1 MKIYLAAAWSRREE
15 ISRVADRLRT
25 VGIEITSNWLTEET
39 ALQTVA
45 KEKFLRDRAYIDLAD
60 VDRADALVRFTDP
73 EAITISAEAIP
84 RCLLSGARMVEMGYA
99 LAKGKTVYVVG
110 GKQNVFDRIGSII
123 HVQDTDALV
132 KLLSQE
138 DHERSSSAEV

>member
-1 MKIYLAAAWSRREE
+1 MRCYLAAAWSRREE
-15 ISRVADRLRT
+15 ISLIADRLRA
-25 VGIEITSNWLTEET
+25 VGVEITSNWLTEET
-39 ALQTVA
+39 ALQTGA

-73 EAITISAEAIP
+73 EAFVTHTGVPP
-84 RCLLSGARMVEMGYA
+84 RRLLSAARMVEMGYA

-110 GKQNVFDRIGSII
+110 GKQNVFDYLGSVV
-123 HVQDTDALV
+123 HVQDTDTLV

-138 DHERSSSAEV
+138 D

>member
-1 MKIYLAAAWSRREE
+1 MRVYLAAAWSRREE
-15 ISRVADRLRT
+15 ISLVADRLRV
-25 VGIEITSNWLTEET
+25 VGVEITSNWLTEET
-39 ALQTVA
+39 ALQTGA

-73 EAITISAEAIP
+73 EVFMRHPVAQP
-84 RCLLSGARMVEMGYA
+84 LLSCARMVEMGYA

-110 GKQNVFDRIGSII
+110 GKQNVFDYLGSVV

-138 DHERSSSAEV
+138 D